1 MNSDYHI
8 QVEALSRHFK
18 MGQEIVR
25 ALDGIDLTVKQGEF
39 LGVSGPSGSGKST
52 FMYLLGGLDHPT
64 SGHIWVNGQD
74 ITTLD
79 EDGLAEYRQQK
90 VGFIFQMFN
99 LIPTMTALEN
109 VEFPMLFSN
118 VAPKERQRRALQFL
132 ELVGLAER
140 KNHRP
145 TELSGGQQQR
155 VAIARSLVNAPDII
169 LADEPTGN
177 LDSHAGSEV
186 LGILEEL
193 SRQGQT
199 VLVVSHDPA
208 VIANTSRSIRLHD
221 GRIVEDG
228 NNLDPIPGDPLQ
240 ENDNV

>member
-118 VAPKERQRRALQFL
+118 VAPKERQRRALHFL
-132 ELVGLAER
+132 ELVGLSER

-155 VAIARSLVNAPDII
+155 VAIARSLVNDPEII

-186 LGILEEL
+186 LGILEKL
-193 SRQGQT
+193 SSQGQT

-208 VIANTSRSIRLHD
+208 VITNTSRSIRLHD

-228 NNLDPIPGDPLQ
+228 NHLDPIPGDPLQ
-240 ENDNV
+240 ENDHV